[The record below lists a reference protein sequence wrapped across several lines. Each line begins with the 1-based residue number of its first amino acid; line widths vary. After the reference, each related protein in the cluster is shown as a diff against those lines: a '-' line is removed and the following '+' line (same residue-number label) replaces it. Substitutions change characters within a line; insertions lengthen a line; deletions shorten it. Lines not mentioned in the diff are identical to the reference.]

1 MFVVSLEKS
10 LHKNRISEMRNEKYK
25 KKKKLTAE
33 LTHSMRAKAIKIEP
47 TALNRTLLSFCIL
60 FFVSLFFRNSFDVSI
75 FFFPRFFLFF
85 VPSRSDLFSFKQF
98 RFDFAVFNSSKIPNE
113 NTLESKHR
121 TFTIFQNQSL
131 VSENEAKAI
140 RSLINRSIEF
150 QIKLN
155 SSEIKSFL

>member
-1 MFVVSLEKS
+1 
-10 LHKNRISEMRNEKYK
+10 
-25 KKKKLTAE
+25 
-33 LTHSMRAKAIKIEP
+33 MRAKAIKIEP
-47 TALNRTLLSFCIL
+47 TALNRSLLSFCIL

-75 FFFPRFFLFF
+75 FFPRCFLFF

-98 RFDFAVFNSSKIPNE
+98 RFDFAVFNSSKIPTE